1 MLSLGSEAS
10 QATKTS
16 LPGTLEPE
24 LRKRSYTVS
33 LIVSGL
39 QDVIAQ
45 EVVEEQ
51 RKPACGGRRVKA
63 DVSWRRGSQKSWNAN
78 SSCPWGLIPMLGF

>member
-1 MLSLGSEAS
+1 MLSLGSEPS
-10 QATKTS
+10 QAKKSS

-39 QDVIAQ
+39 QDATAQ

-51 RKPACGGRRVKA
+51 R
-63 DVSWRRGSQKSWNAN
+63 
-78 SSCPWGLIPMLGF
+78 